1 MNLPVWEIPFAGA
14 ELPRLAAGAV
24 LSAAAYFTAGGA
36 LLVAL
41 LEHRAHREGN
51 QPLLSFLQ
59 DWSRFLL
66 LMATILG
73 GAMAAGLWLT
83 AAVTE
88 PSAVHA
94 LTLALFWVWGAL
106 WALGVVL
113 LAAILLHYSGW
124 GAMPPVHHLAVG
136 WIAVG
141 AAWCALFASTG
152 IEAFLLAPGRWPET
166 GKLLDGFFN
175 ETFSPVLLGHA
186 GLALGIGGLFTM
198 VAAAQAEPVRLR
210 IILVRTAGWV
220 ALAGFLLTPLGA
232 LWLTAVIS
240 PEAREAAVGPLGSG
254 RASLVA
260 LLGLSAAISLV
271 LATGP
276 LPRPE
281 GAPRAQALL
290 LLCAGLA
297 AMGADGWLRRS
308 VRGSDI
314 VPGTLLANGID
325 PRQLASL
332 RVTGFLA
339 RARYAP
345 ARGAGKRSRA
355 ETDGAALFRL
365 QCAGCH
371 TVSGYRG
378 VRRLVQGWDLETLD
392 RQLSRLEK
400 LRGRMPPFAGTAAER
415 RALAKWLAQP
425 SAGPADPGA
434 GPR

>member
-14 ELPRLAAGAV
+14 ELPRLAAGTL
-24 LSAAAYFTAGGA
+24 LSVAAYFTAGGA

-66 LMATILG
+66 LMATVLG

-88 PSAVHA
+88 PAAVHA
-94 LTLALFWVWGAL
+94 LTVALFWVWAAV
-106 WALGVVL
+106 WALGSVL

-124 GAMPPVHHLAVG
+124 GAMPPVHHLAIG

-141 AAWCALFASTG
+141 AAWGALFASTG

-166 GKLLDGFFN
+166 GRLLDGFFN
-175 ETFSPVLLGHA
+175 ETFNPVLLGHA
-186 GLALGIGGLFTM
+186 GMALGLSGLFTM
-198 VAAAQAEPVRLR
+198 VAAVSAEPVRLR
-210 IILVRTAGWV
+210 VVLVRASGWV
-220 ALAGFLLTPLGA
+220 ALAGFLLVPLGA

-240 PEAREAAVGPLGSG
+240 PAAREAAVGPLGSG
-254 RASLVA
+254 RAALVA

-281 GAPRAQALL
+281 AAPRAQVLL

-297 AMGADGWLRRS
+297 AMVADGGLRRA
-308 VRGSDI
+308 VRGSDVI
-314 VPGTLLANGID
+314 PRALFANGVD
-325 PRQLASL
+325 PRQLATIRS
-332 RVTGFLA
+332 VGFLA

-345 ARGAGKRSRA
+345 PRSGG
-355 ETDGAALFRL
+355 ESTGAALFRL

-371 TVSGYRG
+371 TLSGYRG

-392 RQLSRLEK
+392 RQLARIEK
-400 LRGRMPPFAGTAAER
+400 LRGRMPPFAGTVAER
-415 RALAKWLAQP
+415 RALAKWLAAAP
-425 SAGPADPGA
+425 VPPAGRREERP
-434 GPR
+434 